1 MSTAEL
7 TGASSAP
14 DLPTAPDAAVAASTS
29 PAPGAFPAVR
39 TEVLGIDDLLGEG
52 DPAVPA
58 ETASGCRDGRGGSS
72 PTLAIELRG
81 AEVRGSR
88 GTVFG
93 PLTASSDRP
102 VTVVRGSR
110 GTGRTSLLLAIA
122 GRMRLSE
129 GSLVTLG
136 ATKPAEI
143 RRRVGIAGFAEID
156 ALEPAV
162 SLGAT
167 LRERLAWA
175 MPWYRRT
182 PRMTPELAS
191 ELLGAAFGEYEQPGP
206 AMLVRELTPAEEM
219 LVRVSLAL
227 IEAPELIVIDDFDA
241 LRDPAERAIVAER
254 LQALAAGGIR
264 IVLATSDPGDAAL
277 FTAAAAP
284 VVIEL

>member
-1 MSTAEL
+1 MSTAQPARADEASTIETTVIPHRL
-7 TGASSAP
+7 PGSGTEATGMVSTGAASAKP
-14 DLPTAPDAAVAASTS
+14 
-29 PAPGAFPAVR
+29 
-39 TEVLGIDDLLGEG
+39 
-52 DPAVPA
+52 
-58 ETASGCRDGRGGSS
+58 SG
-72 PTLAIELRG
+72 TVTAIELRG
-81 AEVRGSR
+81 AEVHGSR

-122 GRMRLSE
+122 GRMRLSAGE
-129 GSLVTLG
+129 LAVLG
-136 ATKPAEI
+136 TTRTSEI
-143 RRRVGIAGFAEID
+143 RRRTGIAGFAEID

-162 SLGAT
+162 TLGAT

-175 MPWYRRT
+175 LPWYRRT
-182 PRMTPELAS
+182 PRMTPELAG
-191 ELLGAAFGEYEQPGP
+191 ELLGAAFGEYEQPDP
-206 AMLVRELTPAEEM
+206 ATLVRELTPVEEM

-227 IEAPELIVIDDFDA
+227 VEAPEFLVVDDFDA

-277 FTAAAAP
+277 FAAAAAP
-284 VVIEL
+284 AVIEL